1 MQQIIVYRNP
11 LEAAF
16 WNATASAEVFVV
28 GVGVVCFFVVFLLFK
43 YFGKRKVKYWYRYV
57 YPYPVIAVSAL
68 ISYFVMYKIWV

>member
-11 LEAAF
+11 LEAVF

-43 YFGKRKVKYWYRYV
+43 YFVKRKVKYWYRYV
-57 YPYPVIAVSAL
+57 YPYPALVVSAL
-68 ISYFVMYKIWV
+68 ISFFVMYKIWV